1 MKRKQSP
8 DEEEA
13 HKRLQEDIAHMEK
26 HKHPLAE
33 DYKANAFVN
42 ASGAIIYEQSGTL
55 SKPYLLVEVFKSD
68 VRSSITTHLEKKG
81 YKEFE
86 ASGRRVLFEDGNFTK
101 FCFLAT
107 TSDES
112 TPIKRLLRIALP
124 QVDILLPLFFPGDCL
139 NSCFICFP
147 PRLPICCLPFGSL
160 PIRKLPQENV
170 SPALSTIKRC
180 QEFLDNAYQDKVGT
194 VIYQQKTEMKEFRLF
209 LETEANERDEL
220 IESLVFQGF
229 HPLGKFAGVR
239 VDFKD
244 DDFDKF
250 VSCVK
255 AVAKKPPKFI
265 GRFEASIMDAPFL
278 KNLM

>member
-8 DEEEA
+8 AEEEA

-33 DYKANAFVN
+33 DYKANAFVD
-42 ASGAIIYEQSGTL
+42 ASGAIIYEQYGPL
-55 SKPYLLVEVFKSD
+55 SKPYLLVNVFKSD
-68 VRSSITTHLEKKG
+68 STQYILDVLEKKG
-81 YKEFE
+81 FKEINS
-86 ASGRRVLFEDGNFTK
+86 SGARVHFFDGNFTK
-101 FCFLAT
+101 FCFAAT
-107 TSDES
+107 NNDEAI
-112 TPIKRLLRIALP
+112 PIKRLLRIS
-124 QVDILLPLFFPGDCL
+124 LLSEVPLFFPEECNNAD
-139 NSCFICFP
+139 IC
-147 PRLPICCLPFGSL
+147 
-160 PIRKLPQENV
+160 RKLTEKE
-170 SPALSTIKRC
+170 SSFALSTIKRC

-194 VIYQQKTEMKEFRLF
+194 VIYQKKTEMKEPRLF

-255 AVAKKPPKFI
+255 AVAKKAPKFI
-265 GRFEASIMDAPFL
+265 GRFEASIMNAPFL